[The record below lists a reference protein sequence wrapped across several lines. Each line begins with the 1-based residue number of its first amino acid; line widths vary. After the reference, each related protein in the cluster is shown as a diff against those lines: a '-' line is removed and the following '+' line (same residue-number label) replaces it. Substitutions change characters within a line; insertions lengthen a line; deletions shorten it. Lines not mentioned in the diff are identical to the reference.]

1 MYELTINNLKIGVF
15 KTLRAARAYELTWID
30 AMAAGID
37 PLNGNYM
44 RIIKQVR
51 TPTKSFSP
59 SKPSLE
65 SNHESL

>member
-1 MYELTINNLKIGVF
+1 MYELTINDLKIGVF
-15 KTLRAARAYELTWID
+15 KTLRAARAYEPTMVD
-30 AMAAGID
+30 AMAADID
-37 PLNGNYM
+37 PLNGNYT

-59 SKPSLE
+59 RQPSLK